1 MNSTPVERTRK
12 LISLLPEKD
21 INLGY
26 KFLDSR
32 DFSSLKE
39 LVDSAILKV
48 KKNVTSE
55 HPRPEYAKIDL
66 EGLYILKSEVDVYL
80 MRLELPNDFN
90 NSDYEVFI

>member
-1 MNSTPVERTRK
+1 MNSTPVERIRK

-39 LVDSAILKV
+39 LVDSAIFKV
-48 KKNVTSE
+48 K
-55 HPRPEYAKIDL
+55 R
-66 EGLYILKSEVDVYL
+66 
-80 MRLELPNDFN
+80 M
-90 NSDYEVFI
+90 

>member
-1 MNSTPVERTRK
+1 MNSTPVERIRK

-48 KKNVTSE
+48 KKNMTSK

-66 EGLYILKSEVDVYL
+66 EGLHILKSEVDVYL